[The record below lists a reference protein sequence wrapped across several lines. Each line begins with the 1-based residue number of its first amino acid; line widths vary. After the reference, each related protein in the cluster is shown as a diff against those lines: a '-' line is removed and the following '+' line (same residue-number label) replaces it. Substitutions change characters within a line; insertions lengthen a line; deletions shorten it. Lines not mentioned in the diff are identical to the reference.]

1 MTLRDHS
8 STTRLPIYEEVPKGP
23 IEGEIA
29 LRICAIR
36 ELFEEAGVLL
46 ARDNKDVAGAVQSLP
61 GTIPPAVKELTRHE
75 MNHWRGIVHSN
86 PEEFLNLCS

>member
-1 MTLRDHS
+1 MALRDHS
-8 STTRLPIYEEVPKGP
+8 SSIRLPIYEAVPKGP

-46 ARDNKDVAGAVQSLP
+46 ARDNKDTAGAVQSLP
-61 GTIPPAVKELTRHE
+61 GTIPPAVKELTTRE
-75 MNHWRGIVHSN
+75 MNHWRSLVHSR
-86 PEEFLNLCS
+86 PEEFLNLCT